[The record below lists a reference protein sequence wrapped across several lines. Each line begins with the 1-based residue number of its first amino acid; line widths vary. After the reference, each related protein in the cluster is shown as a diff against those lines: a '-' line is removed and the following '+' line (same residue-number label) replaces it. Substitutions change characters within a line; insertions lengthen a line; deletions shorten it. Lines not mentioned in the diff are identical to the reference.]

1 MGMRNEGIV
10 ATQTAQSFCRKTPTL
25 HFLHH
30 VQWRILGCRPPYP
43 CARGAGSC
51 NLKDV
56 SYDSPWRALRTICPI
71 FLARGHLFCRSA
83 GSQAVTVFTDTKLV
97 PSADAAFKVL
107 DSIPSPSCASRVIF
121 RRCCGCGSEPKRP
134 LSGVGIGR
142 GHGPNDLNLF
152 WHFHGTSVPWKCW
165 RDLGYCAHVLAVTDL
180 SRCADPCSAA
190 TDNGQWGLPGDPIV

>member
-1 MGMRNEGIV
+1 MHQRSVWRIRSYKRSPFLAGAQKSSRAEHHMRSFDRRRSGTATGMLNDGLPRVKRSEI
-10 ATQTAQSFCRKTPTL
+10 FCRKTPSL

-51 NLKDV
+51 NLKDA

-97 PSADAAFKVL
+97 PSADAALKVL
-107 DSIPSPSCASRVIF
+107 ETVFPLPLVLLASF
-121 RRCCGCGSEPKRP
+121 FG
-134 LSGVGIGR
+134 GVVVAAR
-142 GHGPNDLNLF
+142 
-152 WHFHGTSVPWKCW
+152 
-165 RDLGYCAHVLAVTDL
+165 
-180 SRCADPCSAA
+180 SR
-190 TDNGQWGLPGDPIV
+190 NGL

>member
-30 VQWRILGCRPPYP
+30 VQWRILGSRPPYP

-107 DSIPSPSCASRVIF
+107 ETVFPLPLVLLASFFGRPHLDATPSTGAFSAWFEIFEPLPRRV
-121 RRCCGCGSEPKRP
+121 P
-134 LSGVGIGR
+134 GR
-142 GHGPNDLNLF
+142 
-152 WHFHGTSVPWKCW
+152 S
-165 RDLGYCAHVLAVTDL
+165 
-180 SRCADPCSAA
+180 
-190 TDNGQWGLPGDPIV
+190 